1 MTRMTRAEKQAHT
14 RECLLAAAGKVFSK
28 RGLQQASID
37 EVAGEAGYT
46 KGAFYA
52 NFKSKEELFL
62 AMLDEKFA
70 QRLNELEE
78 LVSRDLP
85 LADTT
90 REAGSQY
97 TEALRADPEWERLFF
112 EFAAYAAREPDFR
125 EELATRYSALR
136 EAKARIFAGVGMDS
150 APISCEDIATM
161 TFAMANGLALE
172 QLLEPDAVPDD
183 MYGKM
188 LYAFF
193 LGLKAM
199 EAQAGAERLDQMRDE
214 TRAAST

>member
-14 RECLLAAAGKVFSK
+14 RSCLLAAAEKVFSK

-70 QRLNELEE
+70 ERLQELDE
-78 LVSRDLP
+78 LLAKDQP
-85 LADTT
+85 LAETT
-90 REAGSQY
+90 REAGASY
-97 TEALRADPEWERLFF
+97 TDALRADPEWERLFF
-112 EFAAYAAREPDFR
+112 EFAAHAAREPDFR
-125 EELATRYSALR
+125 EEVATRSRALR
-136 EAKARIFAGVGMDS
+136 EAKAQIFERAGVGTHG
-150 APISCEDIATM
+150 PVSCEDIATI

-172 QLLEPDAVPDD
+172 QLLEPDAVADD
-183 MYGKM
+183 LYGTM

-193 LGLKAM
+193 RGLKAM
-199 EAQAGAERLDQMRDE
+199 AEDAERLDQANGAS
-214 TRAAST
+214 RAAST

>member
-1 MTRMTRAEKQAHT
+1 MTRMTRAEKQAQT
-14 RECLLAAAGKVFSK
+14 RECLLHAAGKVFSR

-70 QRLNELEE
+70 QRLEE
-78 LVSRDLP
+78 LDELMAGDGT

-90 REAGSQY
+90 RRAGEDY
-97 TEALRADPEWERLFF
+97 TQSLRADPEWERLFF
-112 EFAAYAAREPDFR
+112 EFAAHAAREPEFR
-125 EELATRYSALR
+125 EELATRYRALR
-136 EAKARIFAGVGMDS
+136 EAKAQIFERAGMK
-150 APISCEDIATM
+150 APVSCEDIATM

-172 QLLEPDAVPDD
+172 GLVEPDAVPDE
-183 MYGKM
+183 MYGTM

-193 LGLKAM
+193 RGLKAM
-199 EAQAGAERLDQMRDE
+199 AADEEERLAQADGAS
-214 TRAAST
+214 RAAST

>member
-14 RECLLAAAGKVFSK
+14 RECLLAAASKVFSK

-78 LVSRDLP
+78 LMAREQP

-90 REAGSQY
+90 RQAGADYMDS
-97 TEALRADPEWERLFF
+97 LRADPEWERLFF
-112 EFAAYAAREPDFR
+112 EFAAYAAREPEFR

-136 EAKARIFAGVGMDS
+136 EAKAQIFERTGMR
-150 APISCEDIATM
+150 APISCDDIATI

-172 QLLEPDAVPDD
+172 QLIEPHAVPDD
-183 MYGKM
+183 MYGTM

-193 LGLKAM
+193 RGLKAM
-199 EAQAGAERLDQMRDE
+199 AADEEERLAQ
-214 TRAAST
+214 TRGASRTAST

>member
-14 RECLLAAAGKVFSK
+14 RECLLAAASKVFSR
-28 RGLQQASID
+28 RGLSQASID

-70 QRLNELEE
+70 QRLEELEE
-78 LVSRDLP
+78 LMSREQP
-85 LADTT
+85 LADTA
-90 REAGSQY
+90 REAGAQM
-97 TEALRADPEWERLFF
+97 TDAFRADPEWERLFF
-112 EFAAYAAREPDFR
+112 EFAAHAAREPEFR
-125 EELATRYSALR
+125 EELATRYRALR
-136 EAKARIFAGVGMDS
+136 EAKAQIFERAGIH
-150 APISCEDIATM
+150 APVSCEDISTM

-172 QLLEPDAVPDD
+172 GLVEPDAVPDD

-193 LGLKAM
+193 RGLKAM
-199 EAQAGAERLDQMRDE
+199 EADEAERLAQTRGAS
-214 TRAAST
+214 RAAST

>member
-14 RECLLAAAGKVFSK
+14 RECLLHAAGKVFSK

-70 QRLNELEE
+70 ERLDELEE
-78 LVSRDLP
+78 LMAREQP

-90 REAGSQY
+90 RQAGEQF
-97 TEALRADPEWERLFF
+97 TEALRADQEWERLFF
-112 EFAAYAAREPDFR
+112 EFAAHAAREPEFR
-125 EELATRYSALR
+125 EEVATRYRALR
-136 EAKARIFAGVGMDS
+136 EAKAELFARSGMQHM
-150 APISCEDIATM
+150 PVSCEDIATM

-172 QLLEPDAVPDD
+172 QLLEPEAVPDD
-183 MYGKM
+183 LYGTM

-193 LGLKAM
+193 RGVKAM
-199 EAQAGAERLDQMRDE
+199 AEDAEAERLAQTE
-214 TRAAST
+214 LASRAAST

>member
-14 RECLLAAAGKVFSK
+14 RECLLHAAGKVFSK
-28 RGLQQASID
+28 RGLSQASID

-70 QRLNELEE
+70 QRLEELEE
-78 LVSRDLP
+78 LMAREQP

-90 REAGSQY
+90 RQAGASFN
-97 TEALRADPEWERLFF
+97 ESLRADPEWERLFF
-112 EFAAYAAREPDFR
+112 EFATHAAREPEFR
-125 EELATRYSALR
+125 EELATRYRALR
-136 EAKARIFAGVGMDS
+136 EAKAQLFERTGMHVPVS
-150 APISCEDIATM
+150 LEDVATM
-161 TFAMANGLALE
+161 TFAMSNGLALE
-172 QLLEPDAVPDD
+172 QLVEPDAVPDD
-183 MYGKM
+183 MYGTM

-193 LGLKAM
+193 RGLKAM
-199 EAQAGAERLDQMRDE
+199 AEDAEAERLDQ
-214 TRAAST
+214 TNGASRAAST

>member
-14 RECLLAAAGKVFSK
+14 RECLLVAAGKVFSK

-70 QRLNELEE
+70 QRLEELEE

-90 REAGSQY
+90 RRAGESF
-97 TEALRADPEWERLFF
+97 TEALRADEEWERLFF
-112 EFAAYAAREPDFR
+112 EFSAHAARDPEFR
-125 EELATRYSALR
+125 EELATRYRALR
-136 EAKARIFAGVGMDS
+136 EAKARIFASVGMDS

-172 QLLEPDAVPDD
+172 QLLEPDAVPDE

-199 EAQAGAERLDQMRDE
+199 EADTDADRLDQIRDAS
-214 TRAAST
+214 RAAST

>member
-14 RECLLAAAGKVFSK
+14 RECLLHAAGKVFSK

-62 AMLDEKFA
+62 AMLDEKFE
-70 QRLNELEE
+70 QRLDELEQ
-78 LVSRDLP
+78 LMAQKLS

-90 REAGSQY
+90 RQAGEAF
-97 TEALRADPEWERLFF
+97 TEGLRADPEWERLFF
-112 EFAAYAAREPDFR
+112 EFAAHAAREPEFR
-125 EELATRYSALR
+125 EELATRYRALR
-136 EAKARIFAGVGMDS
+136 EAKARIFEGSGMHV
-150 APISCEDIATM
+150 PVSCEDIATM

-172 QLLEPDAVPDD
+172 RLLEPEAIGDD
-183 MYGKM
+183 LYGNM
-188 LYAFF
+188 LYALF

-199 EAQAGAERLDQMRDE
+199 AAEEEASRLDQARE
-214 TRAAST
+214 ASRAAST

>member
-28 RGLQQASID
+28 RGLTQASID

-70 QRLNELEE
+70 QRLEELEA
-78 LVSRDLP
+78 LMARDLP

-90 REAGSQY
+90 REAGASF
-97 TEALRADPEWERLFF
+97 TEGLRADPEWERLFF
-112 EFAAYAAREPDFR
+112 EFAAHAARDPEFR
-125 EELATRYSALR
+125 EELATRYRALR
-136 EAKARIFAGVGMDS
+136 EAKAEIFQRAGIDV
-150 APISCEDIATM
+150 PVSCEDIATM

-172 QLLEPDAVPDD
+172 QLLEPDAVPDE
-183 MYGKM
+183 MYGQM
-188 LYAFF
+188 LYVFF

-199 EAQAGAERLDQMRDE
+199 SAQEEAERLDQARGASS
-214 TRAAST
+214 AAST